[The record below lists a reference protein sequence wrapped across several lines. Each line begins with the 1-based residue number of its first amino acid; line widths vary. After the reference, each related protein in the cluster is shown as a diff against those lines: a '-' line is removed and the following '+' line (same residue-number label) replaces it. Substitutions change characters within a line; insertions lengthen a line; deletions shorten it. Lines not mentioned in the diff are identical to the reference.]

1 MSTSPLVFLA
11 VTGLVA
17 ALAVYAAGQPT
28 GDAPAAAPPAN
39 AAAPASRTTPSGLK
53 IVETKRATDD
63 QLGARNGDR
72 VWVHY
77 TGRLED
83 GKKFDSSLDRG
94 QPIEFVLG
102 TRQVI
107 PGWEEG
113 LQGMRIGDERQLTIP
128 PELGYGS
135 RGAGGVIPPN
145 ATLIFDVKLVGI
157 LRP

>member
-1 MSTSPLVFLA
+1 MSTSPVFWITLA
-11 VTGLVA
+11 GLVA
-17 ALAVYAAGQPT
+17 AVSVL
-28 GDAPAAAPPAN
+28 AAAQQGPAPGSGEQ
-39 AAAPASRTTPSGLK
+39 AGRVTPSGLK
-53 IVETKRATDD
+53 IVETRRATDE

-77 TGRLED
+77 SGRLED
-83 GKKFDSSLDRG
+83 GRKFDSSLDRG
-94 QPIEFVLG
+94 QPIDFVLG
-102 TRQVI
+102 TNQVI
-107 PGWEEG
+107 RGWEEG

-128 PELGYGS
+128 PELGYGA

>member
-1 MSTSPLVFLA
+1 MTALSLLA
-11 VTGLVA
+11 LA
-17 ALAVYAAGQPT
+17 ALGLAASAVVFTAPPT
-28 GDAPAAAPPAN
+28 PTTQPAATAQPAG
-39 AAAPASRTTPSGLK
+39 ASRTTPSGLK
-53 IVETKRATDD
+53 IVETKRADEERF
-63 QLGARNGDR
+63 GAQNGDR

-94 QPIEFVLG
+94 QPIDFILG
-102 TRQVI
+102 SRQVI

-113 LQGMRIGDERQLTIP
+113 IQGMRIGDERQLTIP
-128 PELGYGS
+128 PELGYGA